1 MVLQLVSPPSD
12 YTLLVE
18 DMKISLK
25 EAAAKL
31 LSADTLVLTAHVN
44 PDGDALGSCLGL
56 YQVLTKLGKQVE
68 VLIDDDISADYSFL
82 PDIEAIKKPEQEC
95 YKVDLL
101 VVLDASLDRVGT
113 VVEKCQAVVLNID
126 HHITNDARAEYL
138 YLDAE
143 RAATAEI
150 VYQLLSELGVVP
162 DQAVAACLYTGIVTD
177 SGYFR
182 YSSTKPE
189 TMRAAADLLAT
200 GLRPEFISEA
210 LEKRS
215 FKHVQDKAKAMQ
227 TIEVSADGK
236 MAGLFIDLALYETL
250 DSTEDFIDG
259 VRIIDGVDVA
269 VLMKEVEAGVCRVS
283 MRSKATDV
291 SKIAASLGGGGHVR
305 AAGCT
310 IKEPLVQAKAKL
322 LAAIAAAM

>member
-1 MVLQLVSPPSD
+1 
-12 YTLLVE
+12 
-18 DMKISLK
+18 MKISLK
-25 EAAAKL
+25 ETAAKL

-44 PDGDALGSCLGL
+44 PDGDAIGSCLGL

-68 VLIDDDISADYSFL
+68 ILIDDDISADFSFL
-82 PDIEAIKKPEQEC
+82 PDIAAIKKPEQAC
-95 YKVDLL
+95 YKADLL
-101 VVLDASLDRVGT
+101 VILDASLDRVGS
-113 VVEKCQAVVLNID
+113 VVEKCQAAVLNID
-126 HHITNDARAEYL
+126 HHITNDGKAEFL

-150 VYQLLSELGVVP
+150 VYQLLAELGVAP
-162 DQAVAACLYTGIVTD
+162 DQAVAACLYTGIATD

-182 YSSTKPE
+182 YSNTTPD

-200 GLRPEFISEA
+200 GLRPELISEA

-227 TIEVSADGK
+227 TIEVSADGR

-283 MRSKATDV
+283 MRSKVTDV
-291 SKIAASLGGGGHVR
+291 SKIAASLGGGGHIR

-310 IKEPLVQAKAKL
+310 IREPLAQAKTRL
-322 LAAIAAAM
+322 FAAIAAAL

>member
-1 MVLQLVSPPSD
+1 
-12 YTLLVE
+12 
-18 DMKISLK
+18 MKITLK

-31 LSADTLVLTAHVN
+31 LAADNLVLTAHVN

-68 VLIDDDISADYSFL
+68 VLIDDEVSSDFNFL
-82 PDIEAIKKPEQEC
+82 PDIEAVGRPEAENYQA
-95 YKVDLL
+95 DLL
-101 VVLDASLDRVGT
+101 VILDASLDRVGT
-113 VVEKCQAVVLNID
+113 VVEKCQAPVLNID
-126 HHITNDARAEYL
+126 HHVTNDEKADFL

-150 VYQLLSELGVVP
+150 VYQLLPELGITP
-162 DQAVAACLYTGIVTD
+162 DVSVAACLYTGMATD

-182 YSSTKPE
+182 YSNTTPE

-200 GLRPEFISEA
+200 GLRPESISEA

-215 FKHVQDKAKAMQ
+215 FKQVQDKAKAMQ
-227 TIEVSADGK
+227 TIELSADGK
-236 MAGLFIDLALYETL
+236 VAGLFIDLSLYETL
-250 DSTEDFIDG
+250 DSTEGFIDG

-283 MRSKATDV
+283 MRSKGVDV
-291 SKIAASLGGGGHVR
+291 SRIAAGFEGGGHIR

-310 IKEPLVQAKAKL
+310 IKAPLAEAKPKL
-322 LAAIAAAM
+322 LAAIAAAL